1 MPDTTQT
8 KLTQD
13 LPGDAP
19 ELVIFAELFAA
30 LTPQE
35 RAQVM
40 AYMASLR
47 HQNTA

>member
-19 ELVIFAELFAA
+19 EFMIFAERFAA
-30 LTPQE
+30 LTPRE

-40 AYMASLR
+40 AYLASLR
-47 HQNTA
+47 QQHTA